1 MKKLFGFILVFG
13 ILFQAPVY
21 SADQWDESQVAG
33 TRNASDIDAYMIVN
47 NEALDRVNRYLK
59 FGMGM
64 NYATAATLTVLTG
77 SIAIPNAGATTIRWR
92 SNTASTSVG
101 WSDIDTGAEASSTT
115 YYVYATADTDITGMV
130 FKISASSSAPSGS
143 TYYRSIG
150 QFYNDSSSNITDVIS
165 YRSDQGT
172 DYPDVIEG
180 WVNFQGTGTVTIN
193 DSYNVASITDNGTG
207 DYTVTWSTA
216 FANAN
221 YSVTATCSEGVS
233 SDGLFVSISPTSGIA
248 TTSCRVVCRYIDN
261 TARDATKVCIK
272 ASGDR
277 A

>member
-1 MKKLFGFILVFG
+1 MKKLFGLFLVFG
-13 ILFQAPVY
+13 ILFQTPVY

-59 FGMGM
+59 FGMGI

-115 YYVYATADTDITGMV
+115 YYVYATADTDITGIV

-143 TYYRSIG
+143 TYYRAIG
-150 QFYNDSSSNITDVIS
+150 QFYNNSSSDITDVVS
-165 YRSDQGT
+165 YRQDYGT
-172 DYPDVIEG
+172 DYPDVVKG
-180 WVNFQGTGTVTIN
+180 WLNYNGSTNTIN
-193 DSYNVASITDNGTG
+193 DQYNVSSVTDNGTG
-207 DYTVTWSTA
+207 DFTVNWSTA
-216 FANAN
+216 FSSAN
-221 YSVTATCSEGVS
+221 YSVVGT
-233 SDGLFVSISPTSGIA
+233 
-248 TTSCRVVCRYIDN
+248 
-261 TARDATKVCIK
+261 
-272 ASGDR
+272 ASGTSDTVVVNETISSSSVRLSVQNSGTGTKYDDPFCLIAIGDR
-277 A
+277 V